1 MFSES
6 KYVKNTYNLIAE
18 HFSRTRYKAWPE
30 IERFL
35 EELKPG
41 IICEIGCGNGKNFC
55 NSKHVYVGGDISI
68 KMLEYCRNTNDK
80 ILLSGINLPF
90 MDNSFDG
97 VMSIAVLHHLN
108 NEKRRKKVLEELIRI
123 TKSGGSILLSVWA
136 HETSDTKR
144 SNKDGL
150 IKWEKRDK
158 SKFYRYYHLFT
169 YYEVYKLLIQVKKI
183 DSFNIWYSNENFFV
197 KINKE

>member
-35 EELKPG
+35 EELEPG

-55 NSKHVYVGGDISI
+55 NKKHIYIGGDISI

-97 VMSIAVLHHLN
+97 VMSIAVIHHLN

>member
-1 MFSES
+1 MVSTIISLFS
-6 KYVKNTYNLIAE
+6 TNLLAVS
-18 HFSRTRYKAWPE
+18 FTTAKA
-30 IERFL
+30 F
-35 EELKPG
+35 
-41 IICEIGCGNGKNFC
+41 
-55 NSKHVYVGGDISI
+55 
-68 KMLEYCRNTNDK
+68 
-80 ILLSGINLPF
+80 
-90 MDNSFDG
+90 
-97 VMSIAVLHHLN
+97 
-108 NEKRRKKVLEELIRI
+108 
-123 TKSGGSILLSVWA
+123 GSILLSVWA